1 MKKAAIII
9 ASGFEEGEALTI
21 ADIIKRAHLQC
32 DLVGFEQ
39 EVKGG
44 HEIIVRCDH
53 ILNETLLDY
62 DMVILPG
69 GYGGAEAMKNNPTL
83 ISYLQQINEKGK
95 YVCAMCAAPIVLEKA
110 NLLVDK
116 KFTAYQ
122 GYDQKIK
129 QGTYLNDK
137 VVIDSNIVT
146 SRGPATAYG
155 FAYKLVE
162 LLGGDD
168 LAVKKRMVYFSH
180 LMSRRMNKMGR
191 VAVLMAEG
199 YEEGETLTIVDLLRR
214 GGLECHT
221 FSFNEEFVRGMH
233 DMYVKADKLFNDE
246 IKNYD
251 MLVLPGGRPGGQN
264 LLENQ
269 DVISLVQ
276 YFNEHHQYIAAMCS
290 GTVVLEKANVIK
302 GKKVTGYTG
311 YQDKLVSGD
320 FVNEVAVFDQ
330 NIVTS
335 QGPATPYPF
344 AFKIL
349 EVFGK
354 DVTEMKERLMYN
366 FAGGR

>member
-1 MKKAAIII
+1 
-9 ASGFEEGEALTI
+9 
-21 ADIIKRAHLQC
+21 
-32 DLVGFEQ
+32 
-39 EVKGG
+39 
-44 HEIIVRCDH
+44 
-53 ILNETLLDY
+53 
-62 DMVILPG
+62 
-69 GYGGAEAMKNNPTL
+69 
-83 ISYLQQINEKGK
+83 
-95 YVCAMCAAPIVLEKA
+95 
-110 NLLVDK
+110 
-116 KFTAYQ
+116 
-122 GYDQKIK
+122 
-129 QGTYLNDK
+129 
-137 VVIDSNIVT
+137 
-146 SRGPATAYG
+146 
-155 FAYKLVE
+155 
-162 LLGGDD
+162 
-168 LAVKKRMVYFSH
+168 
-180 LMSRRMNKMGR
+180 MGC

-199 YEEGETLTIVDLLRR
+199 SEEGETLTIVDLLRR

-233 DMYVKADKLFNDE
+233 DMYVKADKLFNGE

-302 GKKVTGYTG
+302 GK
-311 YQDKLVSGD
+311 LVSGD
-320 FVNEVAVFDQ
+320 FVNEVSVFDQ

>member
-1 MKKAAIII
+1 
-9 ASGFEEGEALTI
+9 
-21 ADIIKRAHLQC
+21 
-32 DLVGFEQ
+32 
-39 EVKGG
+39 
-44 HEIIVRCDH
+44 
-53 ILNETLLDY
+53 
-62 DMVILPG
+62 
-69 GYGGAEAMKNNPTL
+69 
-83 ISYLQQINEKGK
+83 
-95 YVCAMCAAPIVLEKA
+95 
-110 NLLVDK
+110 
-116 KFTAYQ
+116 
-122 GYDQKIK
+122 
-129 QGTYLNDK
+129 
-137 VVIDSNIVT
+137 
-146 SRGPATAYG
+146 
-155 FAYKLVE
+155 
-162 LLGGDD
+162 
-168 LAVKKRMVYFSH
+168 
-180 LMSRRMNKMGR
+180 MGR

-290 GTVVLEKANVIK
+290 ETVVLEKANVIK

>member
-1 MKKAAIII
+1 
-9 ASGFEEGEALTI
+9 
-21 ADIIKRAHLQC
+21 
-32 DLVGFEQ
+32 
-39 EVKGG
+39 
-44 HEIIVRCDH
+44 
-53 ILNETLLDY
+53 
-62 DMVILPG
+62 
-69 GYGGAEAMKNNPTL
+69 
-83 ISYLQQINEKGK
+83 
-95 YVCAMCAAPIVLEKA
+95 
-110 NLLVDK
+110 
-116 KFTAYQ
+116 
-122 GYDQKIK
+122 
-129 QGTYLNDK
+129 
-137 VVIDSNIVT
+137 
-146 SRGPATAYG
+146 
-155 FAYKLVE
+155 
-162 LLGGDD
+162 
-168 LAVKKRMVYFSH
+168 
-180 LMSRRMNKMGR
+180 MGR

-233 DMYVKADKLFNDE
+233 DMYVKADK
-246 IKNYD
+246 
-251 MLVLPGGRPGGQN
+251 LVLPGGRPGGQN

>member
-1 MKKAAIII
+1 MQKTAIII

-32 DLVGFEQ
+32 DLVGYEQ

-83 ISYLQQINEKGK
+83 ISYLQQMNEKGK

-129 QGTYLNDK
+129 QGT
-137 VVIDSNIVT
+137 
-146 SRGPATAYG
+146 AYG

-168 LAVKKRMVYFSH
+168 LAVKKRMVYF
-180 LMSRRMNKMGR
+180 N
-191 VAVLMAEG
+191 AF
-199 YEEGETLTIVDLLRR
+199 D
-214 GGLECHT
+214 
-221 FSFNEEFVRGMH
+221 
-233 DMYVKADKLFNDE
+233 VKEDE
-246 IKNYD
+246 
-251 MLVLPGGRPGGQN
+251 
-264 LLENQ
+264 
-269 DVISLVQ
+269 
-276 YFNEHHQYIAAMCS
+276 
-290 GTVVLEKANVIK
+290 
-302 GKKVTGYTG
+302 
-311 YQDKLVSGD
+311 
-320 FVNEVAVFDQ
+320 
-330 NIVTS
+330 
-335 QGPATPYPF
+335 
-344 AFKIL
+344 
-349 EVFGK
+349 
-354 DVTEMKERLMYN
+354 
-366 FAGGR
+366 

>member
-1 MKKAAIII
+1 MMKKAAIII
-9 ASGFEEGEALTI
+9 ASGFEEGETLTI

-83 ISYLQQINEKGK
+83 ISYLQQMNEKGK

-110 NLLVDK
+110 NLLVEK

-146 SRGPATAYG
+146 SRGPAT
-155 FAYKLVE
+155 
-162 LLGGDD
+162 
-168 LAVKKRMVYFSH
+168 
-180 LMSRRMNKMGR
+180 
-191 VAVLMAEG
+191 
-199 YEEGETLTIVDLLRR
+199 
-214 GGLECHT
+214 
-221 FSFNEEFVRGMH
+221 
-233 DMYVKADKLFNDE
+233 
-246 IKNYD
+246 
-251 MLVLPGGRPGGQN
+251 
-264 LLENQ
+264 
-269 DVISLVQ
+269 
-276 YFNEHHQYIAAMCS
+276 
-290 GTVVLEKANVIK
+290 
-302 GKKVTGYTG
+302 
-311 YQDKLVSGD
+311 
-320 FVNEVAVFDQ
+320 
-330 NIVTS
+330 
-335 QGPATPYPF
+335 PYPF